1 MEERGDGAKILLGG
15 RREGRPLNVISIQ
28 VRLIPEPRLRQ
39 MRVPSGSTVLQ
50 VLRLLKLNPE
60 EVVVL
65 KDKVPITEDDVVHE
79 GDILEIV
86 RVTSGG

>member
-1 MEERGDGAKILLGG
+1 MGG

>member
-1 MEERGDGAKILLGG
+1 
-15 RREGRPLNVISIQ
+15 
-28 VRLIPEPRLRQ
+28 

>member
-1 MEERGDGAKILLGG
+1 LGG